1 MYNIYAAD
9 PQFRSPQRLHRPRYS
24 IVLVAIYSFGLVYL
38 DMGRINT
45 EHRLLLIASCL
56 AVLAL
61 AAGEDGEARMAA
73 GGFVRANGTRFMV
86 GGRPFYSNGFN
97 AYWLMYMGS
106 DAADR
111 SKVIATL
118 DQASLLGAT
127 LVRTMAFND
136 GGSNRPLQ
144 ISPGVYNEDTFKGL
158 DFVIAEAKKRGIY
171 LILSLVNNWSDL
183 GGKRQY
189 VQWARDQGHYLSSDE
204 DFFTDGLI
212 QRFYMNHVKR
222 VLTRVNNFTGVAYKD
237 EPTIFAWELMNEPRL
252 LSDLSGKTLQGWITL
267 MSAYVKS
274 IDPNHMVE
282 IGLEGFYGDSVPDR
296 KKFNPGYTVGTD
308 FISNNRIPTID
319 FATIHSYPEQWV
331 SRSSNETRVEFMKK
345 WMASHIE
352 DAANELRKPLLVSEF
367 GWSARSNGYTV
378 EARDDYFRM
387 VYDAIY
393 VSVQEGGPCAGG
405 LFWQVMAP
413 GMEGWADGYEVVL
426 ERSPTTATIISQ
438 ECAKIHN
445 FMSAV

>member
-1 MYNIYAAD
+1 
-9 PQFRSPQRLHRPRYS
+9 
-24 IVLVAIYSFGLVYL
+24 
-38 DMGRINT
+38 MGINT
-45 EHRLLLIASCL
+45 LQRLLLITSSCL

-61 AAGEDGEARMAA
+61 TAGEDDEARSRAA
-73 GGFVRANGTRFMV
+73 GGFVRSNGTRFMV

-106 DAADR
+106 DPADR

-118 DQASLLGAT
+118 DQASRLDAT

-144 ISPGVYNEDTFKGL
+144 ISPGVYNEDTFTGL

-204 DFFTDGLI
+204 NFFTDGLT

-252 LSDLSGKTLQGWITL
+252 QSDLSGKTLQGWITL
-267 MSAYVKS
+267 MSAYIKS

-282 IGLEGFYGDSVPDR
+282 IGLEGFYGESVPDR

-308 FISNNRIPTID
+308 FISNNHIPTID

-331 SRSSNETRVEFMKK
+331 SMSSNETRVEFMKK

-378 EARDDYFRM
+378 EARDNYFRM

-393 VSVQEGGPCAGG
+393 ASVKEGGPCAGG

-426 ERSPTTATIISQ
+426 ERSPTTATIVSK
-438 ECAKIHN
+438 ECAKIHS

>member
-1 MYNIYAAD
+1 
-9 PQFRSPQRLHRPRYS
+9 
-24 IVLVAIYSFGLVYL
+24 
-38 DMGRINT
+38 MGRINT
-45 EHRLLLIASCL
+45 EQRLLLIASCL

-61 AAGEDGEARMAA
+61 AAGEDDEARRAA

-118 DQASLLGAT
+118 DQASRLGAT

-204 DFFTDGLI
+204 DFFTNGLI

-252 LSDLSGKTLQGWITL
+252 LSDLSGKTLQVWITL

-282 IGLEGFYGDSVPDR
+282 IGLEGFYGESVPDR

-308 FISNNRIPTID
+308 FISNNRIPTVD

-352 DAANELRKPLLVSEF
+352 DAAKELQKPLLVSEF

-378 EARDDYFRM
+378 AARDDYFRM

-393 VSVQEGGPCAGG
+393 ASVQEGGPSAGG

-426 ERSPTTATIISQ
+426 EHSPTTATIVSQ